1 MLSFTGR
8 RIHRQAGS
16 LAGCLRPQ
24 RNYMR
29 RRFTSSFYNDV
40 QKHKERQTDKQTD
53 RQTDRD
59 MDRYRD
65 RRRSDLMAR
74 IMRKGRPRSVSL

>member
-40 QKHKERQTDKQTD
+40 QKHKERQTD
-53 RQTDRD
+53 RQTGIWTDIETD
-59 MDRYRD
+59 D
-65 RRRSDLMAR
+65 
-74 IMRKGRPRSVSL
+74 VVT